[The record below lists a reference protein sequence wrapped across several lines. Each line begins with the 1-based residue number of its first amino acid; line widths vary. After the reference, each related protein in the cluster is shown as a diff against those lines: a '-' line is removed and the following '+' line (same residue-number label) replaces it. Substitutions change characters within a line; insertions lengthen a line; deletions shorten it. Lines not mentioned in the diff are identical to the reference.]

1 MKLRQVS
8 IRDYKKIKNL
18 FRRNSLGIVNFNRWK
33 NLWHKNPILKERK
46 NWIKGWIMM
55 DGNKLVGHFG
65 CFPTKYFLNN
75 RSYICSVL
83 YGWVVDKKFRSQSIL
98 LLKKLFTQP
107 KIDFLL
113 GSTTNPRAGK
123 IMKAL
128 NAKQIQSESLNYSLI
143 IVLNLKKMIHFFLIK
158 KSFPFKKIL
167 SNIISPPLLFLLKN
181 KINYWEDK
189 FFNNNIV
196 ECQKIDFRFNRIWN
210 NVKRTHKDT
219 LLFQRDKNWLEWHL
233 EYFLKK
239 RNAWIFLSKKR
250 NKVNGYAICVTNNNY
265 KDEIKR
271 AFLIDLISV
280 DKNTD
285 TLKSLIGACI
295 KEAKKRGCDIFEFR
309 GFDKSKKPFIEFF
322 NPFKKKLSDNSFYY
336 KSNNVSLGKKL
347 GKKNYWNPT
356 YIDGDAINNF

>member
-1 MKLRQVS
+1 M
-8 IRDYKKIKNL
+8 
-18 FRRNSLGIVNFNRWK
+18 
-33 NLWHKNPILKERK
+33 
-46 NWIKGWIMM
+46 
-55 DGNKLVGHFG
+55 
-65 CFPTKYFLNN
+65 
-75 RSYICSVL
+75 
-83 YGWVVDKKFRSQSIL
+83 
-98 LLKKLFTQP
+98 
-107 KIDFLL
+107 
-113 GSTTNPRAGK
+113 
-123 IMKAL
+123 
-128 NAKQIQSESLNYSLI
+128 IQ
-143 IVLNLKKMIHFFLIK
+143 FFLIK

-189 FFNNNIV
+189 FSDNNIV

-219 LLFQRDKNWLEWHL
+219 LLFQRDKNWLEWRL
-233 EYFLKK
+233 GYFLEK
-239 RNAWIFLSKKR
+239 RNAWVFLNKKR

-265 KDEIKR
+265 KDDIKR

-280 DKNTD
+280 DKDTD

-309 GFDKSKKPFIEFF
+309 GFDKSKKPYIEFF
-322 NPFKKKLSDNSFYY
+322 SPFKKKLSNNPFYY